1 MYFDKIDDMVSKYN
15 NKYHSTIK
23 MKSIDV
29 KSNTYSKHFNYKNP
43 KFKIDDTAKRFLQKV
58 TLQIGLR
65 EYLW

>member
-1 MYFDKIDDMVSKYN
+1 MYFDKIDDIVSKYN

-23 MKSIDV
+23 MNPVVV

-43 KFKIDDTAKRFLQKV
+43 KFKIGDIAKRFLQKV

-65 EYLW
+65 EYL